1 MVWIIYGLGMI
12 CVIFLFCQYRK
23 NFYLWEYIYWNHKKN
38 RTERRKNKKM
48 DTLFLILLLLSSIK
62 IFIWFKKF
70 DLVLPVIFTQF
81 LLMFFIL
88 CFLKNLLYLI
98 TQDDFSNKKLII
110 FGVLWIVCL
119 ALIVGVLNLYSQ
131 EDVTAIR
138 ITKGNIKE
146 LEKGSIKVFFKNSYH
161 NFFIERTDKKLYIKK
176 DTLFNNYKIKK
187 TLINKENNLSLIVKK
202 IISEDILSKAVL
214 EHMKDILLKKMRSF
228 LFNQKTIINPL
239 KISFE
244 EEVKQGEILFINNE
258 NSRILDSNGE
268 EINHKISIEG
278 KIVVIGNNIKNY
290 IFLDNNLGWNYL
302 NEAKKIGI
310 EEDNFDINVLN
321 LALFLFS
328 VLYFWLKLYGKKS
341 SEYYNKE
348 IINKIKNTSILLDRN
363 KYDKFLTLS
372 MFGLTIPNIWK
383 IVTMKSIGEMNSS
396 IWLQADL
403 IVYVVLF
410 SIILFCLIT
419 SKEISECVKELENEK
434 EGYIEYYI

>member
-187 TLINKENNLSLIVKK
+187 TLINKENNVSLIVKK

-383 IVTMKSIGEMNSS
+383 IVTTKSIGEMNSS
-396 IWLQADL
+396 IWTKIDV
-403 IVYVVLF
+403 IYIILF
-410 SIILFCLIT
+410 SILLFCLIT

>member
-1 MVWIIYGLGMI
+1 LVWIIDGLGII

-23 NFYLWEYIYWNHKKN
+23 NFYLWEYIYWNHKEKQ
-38 RTERRKNKKM
+38 TERRKNKKM
-48 DTLFLILLLLSSIK
+48 DTTLFFILLLLSSIK
-62 IFIWFKKF
+62 VFIWFKKF

-110 FGVLWIVCL
+110 FVVLWIVCL

-131 EDVTAIR
+131 KDVTAIR

-161 NFFIERTDKKLYIKK
+161 YFFIERTDKKLYIKK
-176 DTLFNNYKIKK
+176 DTLFNNYEIKK
-187 TLINKENNLSLIVKK
+187 TLINKENNVSLIVKK
-202 IISEDILSKAVL
+202 IISEDILSKVVL

-258 NSRILDSNGE
+258 NSRILDGNGK
-268 EINHKISIEG
+268 EINNKISIEG

-302 NEAKKIGI
+302 NEDKKIGI

-372 MFGLTIPNIWK
+372 MFGVTVPNIWK
-383 IVTMKSIGEMNSS
+383 IIITKNIGERNSS
-396 IWLQADL
+396 IWTKIDV
-403 IVYVVLF
+403 IYIILF
-410 SIILFCLIT
+410 SILLFCLII

>member
-1 MVWIIYGLGMI
+1 MI

-187 TLINKENNLSLIVKK
+187 TLINKENNVSLIVKK

-383 IVTMKSIGEMNSS
+383 IVTTKSIGEMNSS
-396 IWLQADL
+396 IWTKIDV
-403 IVYVVLF
+403 IYIILF
-410 SIILFCLIT
+410 SILLFCLIT

>member
-1 MVWIIYGLGMI
+1 MVWIIDGLGII

-23 NFYLWEYIYWNHKKN
+23 NFYLWEYIYWNHKKKQ
-38 RTERRKNKKM
+38 TERRKNKKM
-48 DTLFLILLLLSSIK
+48 DTTLFFILLLLSSIK
-62 IFIWFKKF
+62 VFIWFKKF

-98 TQDDFSNKKLII
+98 TQDDFSNKKLIK
-110 FGVLWIVCL
+110 FVVLWIVCL

-131 EDVTAIR
+131 KDVTAIR

-146 LEKGSIKVFFKNSYH
+146 LEKGSIKVFFKNNYH
-161 NFFIERTDKKLYIKK
+161 YFFIERTDKKLYIKK
-176 DTLFNNYKIKK
+176 DTLFNNYEIKK
-187 TLINKENNLSLIVKK
+187 TLINKENNVSLIVKK
-202 IISEDILSKAVL
+202 IISEDILSKVVL

-258 NSRILDSNGE
+258 NSRILDSNGK
-268 EINHKISIEG
+268 EINNKINIEG

-302 NEAKKIGI
+302 NEDKKIGI

-372 MFGLTIPNIWK
+372 MFGVTVPNIWK
-383 IVTMKSIGEMNSS
+383 IIITKNIGERNSS
-396 IWLQADL
+396 IWTKIDV
-403 IVYVVLF
+403 IYIILF
-410 SIILFCLIT
+410 SILLFCLII